1 MWVKIFMTLGG
12 IAGCSGVALG
22 ALSAHALKTRLE
34 PAALATL
41 GTVTQY
47 LLIHGLLLIVIAAWL
62 RVAPETTLLRA
73 AGALLV
79 VGMFCFCGGLTI
91 GTLTGIRSFGVLAP
105 FGGTALMAG
114 WLTLALYGL
123 IKA

>member
-1 MWVKIFMTLGG
+1 MWVKILMTLGG

-22 ALSAHALKTRLE
+22 ALSAHALKTRIE
-34 PAALATL
+34 PAGLATL

-47 LLIHGLLLIVIAAWL
+47 LLVHGLLLIAVAAWL
-62 RVAPETTLLRA
+62 RMAPDSALLRA
-73 AGALLV
+73 SGALLV
-79 VGMFCFCGGLTI
+79 IGMFCFCGGLTI

-105 FGGTALMAG
+105 FGGSALMAG

>member
-1 MWVKIFMTLGG
+1 MWVKLFMTLGG

-22 ALSAHALKTRLE
+22 ALSAHALKTRIE
-34 PAALATL
+34 PAGIATL

-47 LLIHGLLLIVIAAWL
+47 LLVHGLLLIAVAAWL
-62 RVAPETTLLRA
+62 RVVPESALLRA

-79 VGMFCFCGGLTI
+79 IGMFCFCGGLTVS
-91 GTLTGIRSFGVLAP
+91 TLSGIRSFAALAP
-105 FGGTALMAG
+105 FGGIALMTG